1 MLEVEAKFRL
11 PDPPA
16 FRRRLEALAAVP
28 LGEHT
33 EADIYLNAPDRDFA
47 RTDESLR
54 LRVGGAGTVL
64 TYKGPRLNRAA
75 KTRVE
80 CEAAVPAGPDY
91 AAKMLELLTHLSY
104 KTVAEVS
111 KRRRMHEL
119 RRGPFTVHVC
129 EDDVEKVGQF
139 VEIEI
144 LVPSDEDADAATAVL
159 HELAAHLQLTE
170 PEPRSYLEQLLGRT
184 VVPGGEKKC

>member
-11 PDPPA
+11 PDPTA
-16 FRRRLEALAAVP
+16 FRRRLGELAAVP

-33 EADIYLNAPDRDFA
+33 ETDIYLNAPDRDFA

-54 LRVGGAGTVL
+54 LRVGGLGTVL
-64 TYKGPRLNRAA
+64 TYKGPRLDRAT

-80 CEAAVPAGPDY
+80 CEAAVPAGPDHTRQT
-91 AAKMLELLTHLSY
+91 LELLAHLGY
-104 KTVAEVS
+104 RQVAEVR
-111 KRRRMHEL
+111 KNRRIHEL
-119 RRGPFTVHVC
+119 RRNSFLVHVC
-129 EDDVEKVGQF
+129 EDDVEKVGRF

-144 LVPSDEDADAATAVL
+144 LIPGEGDYAAATATL
-159 HELAAHLQLTE
+159 TALAADLRLTD

-184 VVPGGEKKC
+184 TVPGGEK